1 MEVYSTLA
9 SIYLLESDYF
19 NAQVY
24 NNLVYQLAREN
35 DNKNQIL
42 NSYYLDTEINQRLEK
57 FQEAFNSFQQY
68 LSLRDSVLF
77 EERIKEQNL
86 LDQQSKLE
94 RTEKE
99 LQLILAEEVIKD
111 LEISGL
117 RLSKQQQE
125 QELTLLKQERLLN
138 EKQLENEVLRALE
151 AKQSLLLAEEQFLA
165 EQKDQ
170 QIKILNQENRI
181 SDLKLR
187 EIKLQDEERNAKIEL
202 LIKENEINKL
212 EKIQSNTFAFFLFLV
227 LLIILL
233 VLFFIYRGLSYAKK
247 TNAILMETNKKP
259 YAIFDYSEFPL
270 VHVKLTDVEITD
282 QNFKEYVDEVG
293 KIYEKGRYAVI
304 LDATDTKYVAAK
316 YRVLQGNALKVNKNN
331 VAQFSIGMAIIAPSV
346 LQRML
351 LEAVFMIKPYPSE
364 VKVCKTKEEA
374 TEWIN
379 ELLEKENTQH

>member
-1 MEVYSTLA
+1 
-9 SIYLLESDYF
+9 
-19 NAQVY
+19 
-24 NNLVYQLAREN
+24 
-35 DNKNQIL
+35 
-42 NSYYLDTEINQRLEK
+42 
-57 FQEAFNSFQQY
+57 
-68 LSLRDSVLF
+68 
-77 EERIKEQNL
+77 
-86 LDQQSKLE
+86 
-94 RTEKE
+94 
-99 LQLILAEEVIKD
+99 
-111 LEISGL
+111 
-117 RLSKQQQE
+117 
-125 QELTLLKQERLLN
+125 
-138 EKQLENEVLRALE
+138 
-151 AKQSLLLAEEQFLA
+151 
-165 EQKDQ
+165 
-170 QIKILNQENRI
+170 
-181 SDLKLR
+181 
-187 EIKLQDEERNAKIEL
+187 
-202 LIKENEINKL
+202 
-212 EKIQSNTFAFFLFLV
+212 
-227 LLIILL
+227 
-233 VLFFIYRGLSYAKK
+233 
-247 TNAILMETNKKP
+247 METNKKP